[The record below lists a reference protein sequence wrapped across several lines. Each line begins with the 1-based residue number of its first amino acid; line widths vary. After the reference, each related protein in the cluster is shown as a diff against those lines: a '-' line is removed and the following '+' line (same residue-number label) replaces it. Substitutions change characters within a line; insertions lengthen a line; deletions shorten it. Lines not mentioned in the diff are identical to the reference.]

1 MKSVKVW
8 IRAAAGVTAAALTLG
23 GTSAC
28 SGSKTPSGPAAAT
41 SAAAGA
47 GATTSAPAGA
57 NAGTGAAPAKSGGA
71 TASATPV
78 LADGRSAA
86 YLTGLNT
93 SKRTTTF
100 DLIDFLTG
108 DKAKAEWKKEHP
120 EQPDG
125 PDNDYLIVNNNKK
138 LRTLPVDP
146 KAKVLVLAT
155 LGSTDHKTITFAA
168 LPAFLKQ
175 RNKGLTVTPPQINV
189 LPFWLTVKH
198 GTVTGFEEQ
207 FLP

>member
-8 IRAAAGVTAAALTLG
+8 IRAAAGVAALALTLG
-23 GTSAC
+23 GMAAC
-28 SGSKTPSGPAAAT
+28 GGSKTPSGPAA
-41 SAAAGA
+41 
-47 GATTSAPAGA
+47 TSAPATAGA
-57 NAGTGAAPAKSGGA
+57 NAGVGAAPVTSGPA
-71 TASATPV
+71 TTTSQPAAPV
-78 LADGRSAA
+78 LADGRSAV
-86 YLTGLNT
+86 YLTGLDT
-93 SKRTTTF
+93 AAKTTTF
-100 DLIDFLTG
+100 DLIEFLTG
-108 DKAKAEWKKEHP
+108 NAAKAEWKKEHP

-168 LPAFLKQ
+168 LPAFLKK
-175 RNKGLTVTPPQINV
+175 RNKGFTVTPPQISM
-189 LPFWLTVKH
+189 LPFWLTVKD
-198 GTVTGFEEQ
+198 GTVTRFEEQ

>member
-1 MKSVKVW
+1 MESVKVW
-8 IRAAAGVTAAALTLG
+8 IRAAAGVTAIALTLG

-28 SGSKTPSGPAAAT
+28 GKSKTPSGPAAAT
-41 SAAAGA
+41 SAPAGAVAGA
-47 GATTSAPAGA
+47 GAAPV
-57 NAGTGAAPAKSGGA
+57 KSVAA
-71 TASATPV
+71 TASQPAAPV

-86 YLTGLNT
+86 YLTGLDAAE
-93 SKRTTTF
+93 KTTTF
-100 DLIDFLTG
+100 DLIEFLTG
-108 DKAKAEWKKEHP
+108 DAAKAEWKKEHP

-125 PDNDYLIVNNNKK
+125 PDNDYMIINNNKK

-146 KAKVLVLAT
+146 KAKCVVLAT
-155 LGSTDHKTITFAA
+155 LGSTDTKTITFAA

-175 RNKGLTVTPPQINV
+175 RDKGIAVTPPQISA

-198 GTVTGFEEQ
+198 GTVTAFEEQ

>member
-8 IRAAAGVTAAALTLG
+8 IRAAAGVTAAALTLS

-28 SGSKTPSGPAAAT
+28 GGSKTPSGPAA
-41 SAAAGA
+41 
-47 GATTSAPAGA
+47 SAPAGA
-57 NAGTGAAPAKSGGA
+57 GTTTGANAGAGAAPVKSDAA
-71 TASATPV
+71 TASTAPVV
-78 LADGRSAA
+78 LADGRSAV

-93 SKRTTTF
+93 AKKTTTF
-100 DLIDFLTG
+100 DLIEFLTG
-108 DKAKAEWKKEHP
+108 DAAKAEWKKEHP

-146 KAKVLVLAT
+146 KAKCVVLAT
-155 LGSTDHKTITFAA
+155 LGGTDTKTVTFVA
-168 LPAFLKQ
+168 LPAFLKE
-175 RNKGLTVTPPQINV
+175 RNKGIAVTPPQISV

>member
-1 MKSVKVW
+1 MKSIEVW
-8 IRAAAGVTAAALTLG
+8 IRAAAGVTAIALTLG

-28 SGSKTPSGPAAAT
+28 GGSKTPSGPAAAT
-41 SAAAGA
+41 SAPAGAVAGA
-47 GATTSAPAGA
+47 GAAPVKS
-57 NAGTGAAPAKSGGA
+57 AAP
-71 TASATPV
+71 TASQPAAPV
-78 LADGRSAA
+78 LTDGRSAV

-93 SKRTTTF
+93 AEKTATF
-100 DLIDFLTG
+100 DLIEFLTG
-108 DKAKAEWKKEHP
+108 DAAKTEWKKEHP

-125 PDNDYLIVNNNKK
+125 PDNDYMIINNNKK

-146 KAKVLVLAT
+146 KAKCVVLAT
-155 LGSTDHKTITFAA
+155 LGSTDTKTVTFAA

-175 RNKGLTVTPPQINV
+175 RNKGIAITPPQISV

-198 GTVTGFEEQ
+198 GTMTGFEEQ

>member
-28 SGSKTPSGPAAAT
+28 SGSGTPSNQA
-41 SAAAGA
+41 
-47 GATTSAPAGA
+47 TSAPAGSAATPGATTA
-57 NAGTGAAPAKSGGA
+57 NAGTGAAPVKSDAA
-71 TASATPV
+71 TASAAAPV
-78 LADGRSAA
+78 LADGRSAV
-86 YLTGLNT
+86 YLTGLDT
-93 SKRTTTF
+93 SKNTATF
-100 DLIDFLTG
+100 DLIEFLTG

-120 EQPDG
+120 DQPDG
-125 PDNDYLIVNNNKK
+125 PDNDYMIINNNKK

-146 KAKVLVLAT
+146 KAKCAVLAT
-155 LGSTDHKTITFAA
+155 LGSTDPKTITFAA
-168 LPAFLKQ
+168 LPAFLKK
-175 RNKGLTVTPPQINV
+175 RNKGMTITPPQISV

-198 GTVTGFEEQ
+198 GKVTAFEEQ

>member
-1 MKSVKVW
+1 MKSIEVW
-8 IRAAAGVTAAALTLG
+8 IRAAAGVTAIALTLG

-28 SGSKTPSGPAAAT
+28 GGSKTPSGPAAAT
-41 SAAAGA
+41 SAPAGAVAGA
-47 GATTSAPAGA
+47 GAAPVKS
-57 NAGTGAAPAKSGGA
+57 AAP
-71 TASATPV
+71 TASQPAAPV
-78 LADGRSAA
+78 LTDGRSAV

-93 SKRTTTF
+93 AEKTATF
-100 DLIDFLTG
+100 DLIEFLTG
-108 DKAKAEWKKEHP
+108 DAAKTEWKKEHP

-125 PDNDYLIVNNNKK
+125 PDNDYMIINNNKK

-146 KAKVLVLAT
+146 KAKCVVLAT
-155 LGSTDHKTITFAA
+155 LGSIDTKTVTFAA

-175 RNKGLTVTPPQINV
+175 RNKGIAITPPQISV

-198 GTVTGFEEQ
+198 GTMTGFEEQ